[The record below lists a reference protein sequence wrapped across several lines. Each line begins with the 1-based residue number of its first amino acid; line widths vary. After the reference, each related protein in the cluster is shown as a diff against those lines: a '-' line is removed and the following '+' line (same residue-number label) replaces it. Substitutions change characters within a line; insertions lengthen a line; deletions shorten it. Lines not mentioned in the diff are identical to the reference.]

1 MRDMKNDCIFCKIAA
16 GEIPSACIYEDDD
29 FKAFLDISP
38 AVKGHVIIIPKKHAD
53 NLFDLSE
60 EEASK
65 IFVIASNIGKAIKEE
80 LNCDGLNV
88 LQNNG
93 EIAGQTVF
101 HFHMHLIPRF
111 KNDNVKITWNSTEY
125 DKNEM
130 EQLKDAIKC
139 KLA

>member
-1 MRDMKNDCIFCKIAA
+1 MIFTEPI
-16 GEIPSACIYEDDD
+16 
-29 FKAFLDISP
+29 FLP
-38 AVKGHVIIIPKKHAD
+38 
-53 NLFDLSE
+53 E
-60 EEASK
+60 
-65 IFVIASNIGKAIKEE
+65 IKEE

>member
-1 MRDMKNDCIFCKIAA
+1 MKNDCIFCKIAA

>member
-1 MRDMKNDCIFCKIAA
+1 MKNDCIFCEIAA
-16 GEIPSACIYEDDD
+16 GELPSACIYEDDD

-38 AVKGHVIIIPKKHAD
+38 AVKGHVIIIPKQHAE
-53 NLFDLSE
+53 NLFDLSD

-65 IFVIASNIGKAIKEE
+65 IFVIASSIGKAIKDE

-130 EQLKDAIKC
+130 EQLKDAIKR
-139 KLA
+139 KLD

>member
-1 MRDMKNDCIFCKIAA
+1 MKNDCIFCKIAA

-130 EQLKDAIKC
+130 
-139 KLA
+139 

>member
-1 MRDMKNDCIFCKIAA
+1 MKNDCIFCKIAA

-65 IFVIASNIGKAIKEE
+65 LFVIASNIGKAIKEE